1 MGSTNRYPDEIRR
14 RAIEEVT
21 QRGRRASAV
30 AQDLGMTQTTVSTW
44 VRQYRRDKGLEAG
57 PTSEQ
62 LARIKEL
69 PAQIVKMDRQFIAG
83 IGADRSDTAVVRAVV
98 EMAHAM
104 GRVCVAE
111 GVETA
116 AQFAVLRDLSVDA
129 YQGWLFSRALPAA
142 DFRALLNRGPLLR

>member
-69 PAQIVKMDRQFIAG
+69 EKEVAELRRSNEILKEATRFFAKE
-83 IGADRSDTAVVRAVV
+83 ADRPRTK
-98 EMAHAM
+98 
-104 GRVCVAE
+104 
-111 GVETA
+111 
-116 AQFAVLRDLSVDA
+116 
-129 YQGWLFSRALPAA
+129 
-142 DFRALLNRGPLLR
+142 